1 MRAIVLCGTRWIP
14 VRQPPF
20 SVLQTILLDLIMVF
34 SELTPA
40 GYLRTKR
47 RFFLLDWLF
56 SKVCDLLE

>member
-1 MRAIVLCGTRWIP
+1 MRAILLRGTRWIP

-20 SVLQTILLDLIMVF
+20 SVLPTILLDLIMVF

-47 RFFLLDWLF
+47 HFCLIDWLF
-56 SKVCDLLE
+56 SKFFELLE